1 MIVKI
6 VISGM
11 GWERVE
17 LSTSGYLK
25 SYETYA
31 LANCAITPNI

>member
-11 GWERVE
+11 RCEIE
-17 LSTSGYLK
+17 PSTSGYLK
-25 SYETYA
+25 SYETYV
-31 LANCAITPNI
+31 LANYAITPNM